1 LGIETHKYNTTCPFV
16 ERVWNRTAK
25 LGDEAF
31 TVVIHGKHNHEET
44 RATFS
49 HSKQTAPSIIVKDLA
64 QTKELAAVISGET
77 SGDDFYGIFEGRY
90 SEGFDPNRDLTRIG
104 VVNQTTMLATETQE
118 ISSFLKE
125 VMGKKYGVENI
136 EKHFADTR
144 DTLCYATNDNQE
156 ATYGLLRNNAD
167 LAIVVGG
174 YNSSNTSH
182 LVELI
187 EEKMPTFYI
196 SRANE
201 IMSKERVRHYDHY
214 ADKMI
219 ISDSFIPEKEP
230 VDIILT
236 SGASCPDTMVDEVL
250 QRVLEFYD
258 SCRSICDVMQEL
270 DAESA

>member
-1 LGIETHKYNTTCPFV
+1 
-16 ERVWNRTAK
+16 
-25 LGDEAF
+25 LGDDDF
-31 TVVIHGKHNHEET
+31 TVIIHGKHNHEET

-49 HSKQTAPSIIVKDLA
+49 HSKQKAPSIIVKDFA
-64 QTKELAAVISGET
+64 QAKELAAVIY
-77 SGDDFYGIFEGRY
+77 GDTNREDFYKIFKGRY
-90 SEGFDPNRDLTRIG
+90 SDGFDPRNDLTRIG

-125 VMGKKYGVENI
+125 VMRKKYDGENI
-136 EKHFADTR
+136 EEHFADTR

-156 ATYGLLRNNAD
+156 ATYGLLKNNAD

-182 LVELI
+182 IVELI

-201 IMSKERVRHYDHY
+201 IMSKVRVRHYDHY
-214 ADKMI
+214 ADRML
-219 ISDSFIPEKEP
+219 ISDSFIPEKEQ

-250 QRVLEFYD
+250 QRVLEFFD
-258 SCRSICDVMQEL
+258 SSRSIDEVMREL
-270 DAESA
+270 DVEPA